1 MRTFGQPTLCSETSL
16 ETKKAASVAAIEP
29 L

>member
-1 MRTFGQPTLCSETSL
+1 MRTFGQPTLCSEASL
-16 ETKKAASVAAIEP
+16 ETKKAASVAAIEA